1 LRIKRITDV
10 RLLLSRRGTAIP
22 VSFLMLFVS
31 LTIIVSATFYVS
43 VVEIQAR
50 GKLVNVAVAKQS
62 MVALENSIEA
72 LTWSPDSSIIYL
84 FEDGGGIFETYPTEN
99 RLLVNVTSQIF
110 QDVVFNGTVG
120 KVVYQLPSTE
130 TSVSTL
136 YMKGD
141 RRAIINQTE
150 LTLSQMY
157 LSPGELTPE
166 ITLTYRPLVTISE
179 TGYSN
184 GKPVNTLRLYIISL
198 NHSTEFLAQGKFKTK
213 ATCTGVITYSQQYN
227 FTETIASISV
237 KAVLDGRTDIVVLPV
252 SSNTNGA
259 FILVETLVCYIKLER
274 VQGGS

>member
-1 LRIKRITDV
+1 
-10 RLLLSRRGTAIP
+10 
-22 VSFLMLFVS
+22 MLFVS

-62 MVALENSIEA
+62 MIALENSIES
-72 LTWSPDSSIIYL
+72 LLWTPGSSIVYF
-84 FEDGGGIFETYPTEN
+84 FEDGGGAFETFPTEN
-99 RLLVNVTSQIF
+99 RLLVNVTDQTF

-130 TSVSTL
+130 TSISTL
-136 YMKGD
+136 YMRGD
-141 RRAIINQTE
+141 RRAIVNQTE

-157 LSPGELTPE
+157 LSPGEMTPE
-166 ITLTYRPLVTISE
+166 ITLTYRPLATISE

-198 NHSTEFLAQGKFKTK
+198 NYSTNFLAQGKFKTK
-213 ATCTGVITYSQQYN
+213 ATCTEVVTYSLQYN
-227 FTETIASISV
+227 FTETITSISV
-237 KAVLDGRTDIVVLPV
+237 KAVLDSRTDIIVLPV
-252 SSNTNGA
+252 SSNSNGA
-259 FILVETLVCYIKLER
+259 FILVETLLCHIKLER